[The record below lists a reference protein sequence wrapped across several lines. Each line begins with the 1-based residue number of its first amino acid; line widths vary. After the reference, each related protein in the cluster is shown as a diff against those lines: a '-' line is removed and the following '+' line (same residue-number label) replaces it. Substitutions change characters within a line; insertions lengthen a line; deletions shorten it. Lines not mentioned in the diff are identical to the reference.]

1 MKGKVFIPSE
11 ERFYIIDGIEK
22 CDKCGKSTLV
32 YDGCKCH
39 TEEAKWL
46 LLRDYLDVQY
56 DVKVAMLGRM
66 KNTDIYLEGL
76 IRGEITCL
84 IKIKEIIKEL
94 EK

>member
-1 MKGKVFIPSE
+1 MTSKAFVPEQDK
-11 ERFYIIDGIEK
+11 FYAVNASD
-22 CDKCGKSTLV
+22 CPKCGKVKLN
-32 YDGCKCH
+32 YEGCNC
-39 TEEAKWL
+39 EDAFRV

-66 KNTDIYLEGL
+66 KTTDIYLEGL

-84 IKIKEIIKEL
+84 IKIKEMIKEF